1 MTETEFIGVL
11 NGLVTAQANMIGAI
25 SQHTEKLNKLSD
37 AIICLVDELVAQQ
50 IDMNEQEKIMRA
62 GTL

>member
-1 MTETEFIGVL
+1 MTESEFISVL
-11 NGLVTAQANMIGAI
+11 NGLVTSQANMIAAI
-25 SQHTEKLNKLSD
+25 STHTEKLNKLSD

-50 IDMNEQEKIMRA
+50 IDIVEQEKVIRA